1 MCHKPA
7 EVLLVRLL
15 VLLLE
20 ACHVVGHMDTED
32 VLPVHVSVEA
42 LALAVISGEA
52 PLGVGDVQS
61 SVNSSLEGSEN
72 LKQDIEPSV
81 KVTEISRIVF
91 SVISS
96 GSLNHN
102 FHGIVKN
109 MFVILTIKMEETK
122 VIP

>member
-1 MCHKPA
+1 M
-7 EVLLVRLL
+7 LLVSLL

-20 ACHVVGHMDTED
+20 AGHVVGHMDTED

-42 LALAVISGEA
+42 LALAVISGET

-81 KVTEISRIVF
+81 KVQKF
-91 SVISS
+91 L
-96 GSLNHN
+96 G
-102 FHGIVKN
+102 
-109 MFVILTIKMEETK
+109 
-122 VIP
+122 